1 MNLEDD
7 EVKELLRCLDKSYF
21 PDYRDYIAIMLMLDS
36 GTRLGE
42 TLSIEINKLKEKA
55 IRNKANAL
63 IGIDFETS
71 TFRNNMIGV
80 MVMGTAVIIE
90 KNSINA

>member
-1 MNLEDD
+1 M
-7 EVKELLRCLDKSYF
+7 
-21 PDYRDYIAIMLMLDS
+21 
-36 GTRLGE
+36 
-42 TLSIEINKLKEKA
+42 NKLKEKA

-80 MVMGTAVIIE
+80 MVMGTAVII
-90 KNSINA
+90 KKKSNN